1 MRELPGAE
9 LAVEDSIQDGDGQE
23 EVELGME
30 EVTMDTSHLS
40 EFECTAV
47 KKKGK
52 RSKNNKAQGIQRDL
66 EEVDIFEREKHIF
79 FVCNLFLKVG
89 EEESGEA
96 AVLTELLTAVMS
108 GNTKG
113 LGFLVDRVREGE
125 VCNILQHSYIFK
137 AHCCH

>member
-1 MRELPGAE
+1 MKVRELPGAE
-9 LAVEDSIQDGDGQE
+9 LAVEDSNPDETGQE

-52 RSKNNKAQGIQRDL
+52 RSKNNKAQGIQKDL
-66 EEVDIFEREKHIF
+66 EEVDILKN
-79 FVCNLFLKVG
+79 CNMLTIYLSKVG
-89 EEESGEA
+89 EEEAGEA

-108 GNTKG
+108 GNTKA
-113 LGFLVDRVREGE
+113 LGSLVDRVREGE
-125 VCNILQHSYIFK
+125 VC
-137 AHCCH
+137 

>member
-9 LAVEDSIQDGDGQE
+9 LAAENSNNVDENGQ

-52 RSKNNKAQGIQRDL
+52 RSKNNKAQGMQKDL
-66 EEVDIFEREKHIF
+66 EEVDT
-79 FVCNLFLKVG
+79 LLK
-89 EEESGEA
+89 
-96 AVLTELLTAVMS
+96 
-108 GNTKG
+108 
-113 LGFLVDRVREGE
+113 
-125 VCNILQHSYIFK
+125 
-137 AHCCH
+137 

>member
-9 LAVEDSIQDGDGQE
+9 LAIEDANVDENGE

-52 RSKNNKAQGIQRDL
+52 RSKNNKAQGIQKDL
-66 EEVDIFEREKHIF
+66 EEVDTLQKKNI
-79 FVCNLFLKVG
+79 C
-89 EEESGEA
+89 
-96 AVLTELLTAVMS
+96 
-108 GNTKG
+108 
-113 LGFLVDRVREGE
+113 VR
-125 VCNILQHSYIFK
+125 YISQSK
-137 AHCCH
+137 I